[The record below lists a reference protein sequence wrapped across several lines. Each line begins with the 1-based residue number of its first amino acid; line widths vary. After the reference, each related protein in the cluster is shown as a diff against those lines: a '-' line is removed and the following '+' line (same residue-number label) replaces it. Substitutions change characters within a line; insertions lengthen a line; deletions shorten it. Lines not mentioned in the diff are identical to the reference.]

1 MKSIIHAD
9 NKEVFKM
16 SMTNSRRS
24 VYRRKWYKR
33 ECKITMKLN
42 RKIYNRKIRHSKI
55 DPEDYT
61 SRDYKNIRKLTW
73 NTKS

>member
-1 MKSIIHAD
+1 MKNI

-16 SMTNSRRS
+16 SMTSSRRS
-24 VYRRKWYKR
+24 VYRRKWYER
-33 ECKITMKLN
+33 ECKMAMRLN

-61 SRDYKNIRKLTW
+61 RRDYKNTRKLVWETI
-73 NTKS
+73 S